1 MEKCQVGRWMYI
13 WVGGWMELMVVEMCR
28 WIDWWVGGWLNRR
41 VNG

>member
-1 MEKCQVGRWMYI
+1 MYI